1 MILIHIHHIGMML
14 QFGWHV
20 CVEQCLNSKDKN
32 ILQNFVGFFPKNTFS
47 HYVPL
52 KEKSNTIFFKWPY

>member
-32 ILQNFVGFFPKNTFS
+32 MLQNFVGFFSQEYFFTLCS
-47 HYVPL
+47 IER
-52 KEKSNTIFFKWPY
+52 EK